1 MIFSRKLEISR
12 EYFMQGWAWQRTEND
27 KNKTEAEE
35 IRKGWLEYT
44 EELYKKGLND
54 MDNQDGVVT
63 HLARHP
69 GMRKSSGP

>member
-35 IRKGWLEYT
+35 IRNGWLEYT

-63 HLARHP
+63 HLKP
-69 GMRKSSGP
+69 NILD

>member
-63 HLARHP
+63 HL
-69 GMRKSSGP
+69 KSDIMEC